1 MAPARGHG
9 SAMTND
15 TPPLP
20 DEQDPPLTLA
30 TLRTL
35 LEDFAHLPGDTPVAL
50 QKDALSMP
58 R

>member
-1 MAPARGHG
+1 
-9 SAMTND
+9 MTND